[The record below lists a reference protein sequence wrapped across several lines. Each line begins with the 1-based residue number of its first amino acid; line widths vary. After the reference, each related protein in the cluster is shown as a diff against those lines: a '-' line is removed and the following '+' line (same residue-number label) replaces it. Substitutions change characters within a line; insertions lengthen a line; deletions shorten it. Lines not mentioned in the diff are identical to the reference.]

1 MEISVNHG
9 LKMGFCR
16 AFVENHKHLLAK
28 SLYYKELDK
37 QGLYESCTAQ
47 GILGS
52 KRGEPWFTPFF
63 IRAGG
68 FNTPLLA
75 AGLLIMF
82 VGFVF
87 LKLRNTLNK

>member
-1 MEISVNHG
+1 MS
-9 LKMGFCR
+9 FCR
-16 AFVENHKHLLAK
+16 LFVEQQKYPLAN
-28 SLYYKELDK
+28 SLPDKELDK